1 MLQSNAYP
9 LNGMIKVIYSILI
22 SLGRLF
28 GRLISL
34 SGIVHARYGI
44 YLFRRGF
51 ITGLLGRN
59 CNSIGANSL
68 FASDIQLINPQG
80 ISIGDNCSVLSHCIL
95 ETHCSAFTHGTII
108 LGAGVSLGEYTHI
121 TAAIHVELGHN
132 VLTGRFVLITDNAH
146 GFTSLE
152 QLRIPP
158 LARPIIAKGK
168 VIIGNNV
175 WIGDKATVLPG
186 VSIGDG
192 AIIGANS
199 VVTKDVPAFSVV
211 AGNPARIIKKL

>member
-1 MLQSNAYP
+1 MLQSDPNT
-9 LNGMIKVIYSILI
+9 LNSMIKGIYSLLI
-22 SLGRLF
+22 NSGLLC

-44 YLFRRGF
+44 YLFRRAF

-59 CNSIGANSL
+59 CKSIGINSL
-68 FASDIQLINPQG
+68 LASDIQLINPQG
-80 ISIGDNCSVLSHCIL
+80 ISIGNNCSVLSHCIL
-95 ETHCSAFTHGTII
+95 ETHCSAFTKGTII

-121 TAAIHVELGHN
+121 TAANKVELGHN

-146 GFTSLE
+146 GYTSRE
-152 QLRIPP
+152 QQKIAP
-158 LARPIIAKGK
+158 LARPITSKGK

-175 WIGDKATVLPG
+175 WIGDKATILPG

-199 VVTKDVPAFSVV
+199 VVTKDIPAFAVV
-211 AGNPARIIKKL
+211 AGNPAKIIKKL